1 MNVTDMLLLERH
13 RSTCTWIPSYGFLI
27 QMARSIGAT
36 KLCEVGVAY
45 GYHAEYI
52 LQNMPEIEYHGV
64 DPYLAGYDHTDPFVR
79 DVALLYG
86 DEPQLAMNRLFRAV
100 NSKLTQYDG
109 RANLLRKTSVKGA
122 EIINDGYFDIVYIDG
137 DHTYDAVRNDLDA
150 WSSKV
155 RPGGILCGDDYKW
168 LGVRQAVLEFMDI
181 TGKQVIEYSAK
192 NSDQPE
198 KWSIVM

>member
-1 MNVTDMLLLERH
+1 MT
-13 RSTCTWIPSYGFLI
+13 
-27 QMARSIGAT
+27 
-36 KLCEVGVAY
+36 
-45 GYHAEYI
+45 
-52 LQNMPEIEYHGV
+52 
-64 DPYLAGYDHTDPFVR
+64 
-79 DVALLYG
+79 
-86 DEPQLAMNRLFRAV
+86 
-100 NSKLTQYDG
+100 
-109 RANLLRKTSVKGA
+109 LLRKTSVNGA

-192 NSDQPE
+192 NSEQPE